1 MMQSD
6 PLLFAPR
13 GTRGLAEAIA
23 RNLDLPL
30 APVEE
35 REFEDGEHK
44 TRPLIAVRGRDVYVI
59 ESLHGDA
66 AMSVNDRLVRLLF
79 LVQNLKDQG
88 AARVTV
94 VAPYLAYGR
103 KDRRTQ
109 PHDPVNSRYLAQLF
123 EAAGTDRMLSMDVH
137 NPAAYQNAFRIPA
150 EQLEARVLFTTHLA
164 PRLAAEAVSV
174 VSPDAGGVK
183 RAEAFRRT
191 LSRLLGRPVGAA
203 FVEKYRARGEVWG
216 EALVGEVAG
225 RTAVLVDDL
234 IATGTTLARAAQACR
249 AAGARRVIAAA
260 THGAFTPGAA
270 TLLAGEALDE
280 LVITDTIW
288 PPRSLPDT
296 VAGKLTRIETA
307 PLFSAALRRLA
318 GDGSLSDLLEPPTP

>member
-13 GTRGLAEAIA
+13 QTRGLAEAIA
-23 RNLDLPL
+23 LNLGLPL
-30 APVEE
+30 APLEE

-44 TRPLIAVRGRDVYVI
+44 TRPLIAVRARDVYVV

-79 LVQNLKDQG
+79 LVQNLKDQS

-150 EQLEARVLFTTHLA
+150 DQLEARVLFAPHLA

-183 RAEAFRRT
+183 RAEAFRQT

-216 EALVGEVAG
+216 ETLVGEVAD

-234 IATGTTLARAAQACR
+234 IATGTTLARAAHACR
-249 AAGARRVIAAA
+249 AAGARRVIATA

-270 TLLAGEALDE
+270 TTLAGEALDE
-280 LVITDTIW
+280 LVITDTVW
-288 PPRSLPDT
+288 PPRSLPDA
-296 VAGKLTRIETA
+296 VAGKLTLIETA

-318 GDGSLSDLLEPPTP
+318 GDGSLSELMEPPAP